1 MQKAMSK
8 PQSIKQFMGDLPKNI
23 FSGFVVS
30 LIALP
35 LGLGLALASE
45 APPIAGIIAAIV
57 GGMVVSIIGGSH
69 LTITGPGNGLVIV
82 ILSAIVGLGEG
93 DLYQGYLYTLAA
105 IIISGVLLFLF
116 GLFRLGRLS
125 EFFPSTALQGML
137 AAIGIGILAKQFH
150 VMLGFTQIK
159 GNTITQLALIPE
171 SIKNLFINPS
181 FEFLLASGIGVLSL
195 IFLFLYSRIR
205 NPIFH
210 LIPAPM
216 WVVIGSIAV
225 IYYYDLIKNT
235 PQILDPTLMITLPK
249 NLLGSLPRPNFGKTL
264 NADFIS
270 HTLSITLVAVIESLL
285 SIKAVDK
292 LDPLK
297 RRSNINKDLRA
308 LGIATGISGFLGGLN
323 VVTVIARSSVNV
335 NNGGNNRS
343 ANFFHAAFL
352 VIFILLFAEQIQRIP
367 LPALAAILVY
377 TGYKLA
383 APENLLKIYRVG
395 KEQAIIFLITLI
407 ATLMTSLTTG
417 ILLGILAT
425 LLVHIFLNKSS
436 VLFSQNWLKP
446 NVLMYLE
453 EESGN
458 YYVSVKNFCSFIN
471 FFKLKAK
478 LDEIPPNEHA
488 IVDFSMCEFVDHT
501 VMEGINDYSRSFSRK
516 GGVFE
521 IIGLDVHEAGTEHPF
536 AIRKNL
542 PEKSF
547 ISSGITL
554 TKRQKLLQ
562 ELSDV
567 LNWNYLPDP
576 ISNYGDLEEFLY
588 FKRKWV
594 NFSYNSLVSKNK
606 DSLLFDLS
614 YGEGAFIVKEDL
626 KSTFL
631 QIKAPLK
638 MPVFVLDKEN
648 LMSSL
653 YSLSG
658 LQDIDFKKHNDFS
671 KRFFLSGEDKKAIRA
686 FFTKDL
692 IFFFESH
699 PLYYIE
705 SKGDSILIRGKERL
719 ASIQEI
725 KQMLA
730 FSEQFLKLLEAK
742 KG

>member
-1 MQKAMSK
+1 M
-8 PQSIKQFMGDLPKNI
+8 IDLPKNV

-45 APPIAGIIAAIV
+45 APPIAGIIAAIA
-57 GGMVVSIIGGSH
+57 GGIVVSIMGGSH

-82 ILSAIVGLGEG
+82 ILSAIVGLGDG
-93 DLYQGYLYTLAA
+93 DLYQGYLFTLAA

-116 GLFRLGRLS
+116 GLFRLGGLS
-125 EFFPSTALQGML
+125 EFFPSSALQGML
-137 AAIGIGILAKQFH
+137 AAIGVGILAKQFH
-150 VMLGFTQIK
+150 VMLGFTQVK
-159 GNTITQLALIPE
+159 GNTLKQLTLIPE
-171 SIKNLFINPS
+171 SIKNIFLNPS
-181 FEFLLASGIGVLSL
+181 FEFLLASAIGVVSL
-195 IFLFLYSRIR
+195 VFLFLYSRIR
-205 NPIFH
+205 NPLFH

-216 WVVIGSIAV
+216 WVVIGSITV
-225 IYYYDLIKNT
+225 IYYFDIIQNNSQVLN
-235 PQILDPTLMITLPK
+235 PSLMITLPN
-249 NLLGSLPRPNFGKTL
+249 NLIGSFPSPNFGKILTSE
-264 NADFIS
+264 FIG
-270 HTLSITLVAVIESLL
+270 HTMSITLVAVIESLL

-308 LGIATGISGFLGGLN
+308 LGIATGVSGFFGGLN

-335 NNGGNNRS
+335 NNGANNRS

-352 VIFILLFAEQIQRIP
+352 LVFILLFSKQIQLIP

-383 APENLLKIYRVG
+383 APENLLKIYKVG
-395 KEQAIIFLITLI
+395 KEQAIIFITTLI
-407 ATLMTSLTTG
+407 ATLITSLTTG
-417 ILLGILAT
+417 ILIGIIAT
-425 LLVHIFLNKSS
+425 LIVHIFLNKSS
-436 VLFSQNWLKP
+436 FLFTQNWLKP

-453 EESGN
+453 EGSGN
-458 YYVSVKNFCSFIN
+458 YYVSVKSFCSFLN

-478 LDEIPPNEHA
+478 LDEIPPTEHA
-488 IVDFSMCEFVDHT
+488 IVDFSLCEFVDHT
-501 VMEGINDYSRSFSRK
+501 VMEGMNDYSQGFSRN

-521 IIGLDVHEAGTEHPF
+521 IIGLDIHEAGTEHPF
-536 AIRKNL
+536 AIRKSL

-547 ISSGITL
+547 LNFNISL
-554 TKRQKLLQ
+554 TNRQKLLN
-562 ELSDV
+562 ELSSV

-576 ISNYGDLEEFLY
+576 VSNYGDLEHFIY
-588 FKRKWV
+588 FRRKLI
-594 NFSYNSLVSKNK
+594 NYSYNSLVSKNK
-606 DSLLFDLS
+606 NSLLFDLS
-614 YGEGAFIVKEDL
+614 YSEGAFIAKEDL

-631 QIKAPLK
+631 QIKAPFQ
-638 MPVFVLDKEN
+638 MPIFILDKEN

-653 YSLSG
+653 YGLSG
-658 LQDIDFKKHNDFS
+658 LQDIDFKKHPDFS
-671 KRFFLSGEDKKAIRA
+671 KRFFLTGEDKKAIRS
-686 FFTKDL
+686 FFTNDL

-725 KQMLA
+725 KHLLA
-730 FSEQFLKLLEAK
+730 FAGEFIKLLDTK
-742 KG
+742 KS

>member
-1 MQKAMSK
+1 MQNAISK

-57 GGMVVSIIGGSH
+57 GGMVVSIIGGSN

-249 NLLGSLPRPNFGKTL
+249 NLLGTLPRPNFGKTL

-395 KEQAIIFLITLI
+395 KEQAIIFLITLT

-501 VMEGINDYSRSFSRK
+501 VMEGINDYSRGFSRK

>member
-1 MQKAMSK
+1 MNKTSSA
-8 PQSIKQFMGDLPKNI
+8 KQFVVDLPKNI

-45 APPIAGIIAAIV
+45 APPIAGIVAAIA
-57 GGMVVSIIGGSH
+57 GGMVVSVLGGSH

-82 ILSAIVGLGEG
+82 ILSAIIGLGEG
-93 DLYQGYLYTLAA
+93 DLYQGYLFTLAA
-105 IIISGVLLFLF
+105 IIISGILLFLF
-116 GLFRLGRLS
+116 GLFRLGSLS

-150 VMLGFTQIK
+150 VMLGFTGVK
-159 GNTITQLALIPE
+159 GNTIKQLALIPD
-171 SIKNLFINPS
+171 SIKSVLMNLS
-181 FEFLLASGIGVLSL
+181 FEFLLASSIGLLSL

-216 WVVIGSIAV
+216 WVVIASISV
-225 IYYYDLIKNT
+225 IYYFDVVQNNS
-235 PQILDPTLMITLPK
+235 QILDPALMITLPK
-249 NLLGSLPRPNFGKTL
+249 DLIGSLPRPDFGKMLTSE
-264 NADFIS
+264 FIG
-270 HTLSITLVAVIESLL
+270 HTMSITLVAVIESLL

-308 LGIATGISGFLGGLN
+308 LGIATGVSGFFGGLN

-335 NNGGNNRS
+335 NNGANNRS

-352 VIFILLFAEQIQRIP
+352 VVFILLFAEQIQKIP

-383 APENLLKIYRVG
+383 APENLFRIYKVG
-395 KEQAIIFLITLI
+395 KEQAFIFLTTLV
-407 ATLMTSLTTG
+407 ATIITSLTTG
-417 ILLGILAT
+417 IILGIIAT
-425 LLVHIFLNKSS
+425 LIVHIFLNKSS
-436 VLFSQNWLKP
+436 LLFRQNWLKP

-458 YYVSVKNFCSFIN
+458 YYVSVKNFCSFLN

-478 LDEIPPNEHA
+478 LDEIPPTEHA
-488 IVDFSMCEFVDHT
+488 IVDFSLCEFVDHT
-501 VMEGINDYSRSFSRK
+501 VMEGINDYSQGFSRN

-542 PEKSF
+542 PGKSF
-547 ISSGITL
+547 FNLSISL
-554 TKRQKLLQ
+554 TRRQRLLQ
-562 ELSDV
+562 ELSNV
-567 LNWNYLPDP
+567 LKWNYLPDP
-576 ISNYGDLEEFLY
+576 VSNHGDLEKFIY
-588 FKRKWV
+588 FKRKWI
-594 NFSYNSLVSKNK
+594 NYSYNSLESKEKN
-606 DSLLFDLS
+606 SLLFDLS
-614 YGEGAFIVKEDL
+614 YSEGAFIAKEDL

-631 QIKAPLK
+631 QIRAPYK

-648 LMSSL
+648 LMSSF
-653 YSLSG
+653 YGLSG
-658 LQDIDFKKHNDFS
+658 LQDIDFKEHPDFS
-671 KRFFLSGEDKKAIRA
+671 KRFFLSGEDKKSIRS
-686 FFTKDL
+686 FFTDDL

-699 PLYYIE
+699 PLYYLE
-705 SKGDSILIRGKERL
+705 SKGDSLLIRGKERL

-730 FSEQFLKLLEAK
+730 FAEQLIKLLKGK
-742 KG
+742 KT